1 MLFPFRQNY
10 FIHASASSRFAL
22 TVIAAGAFV
31 VAPTQS
37 WAASTSNAFNPAV
50 SVILNG
56 TMARMDRDPASYT
69 LPGFSL
75 ANEVGPGTQ
84 GFSLGESELTFSANV
99 DDQLYASL
107 ITTLT
112 GDGSANVEEAV
123 IETTSLGNGLTLRG
137 GRFFSDIGYLNDQ
150 HAHVWDFVDMPLA
163 YAGML
168 GNQFNDDGVQARW
181 LAPTDLFLEF
191 GGEWFRGDH
200 FPAGGAAN
208 KGKGAH
214 SVFVHTGG
222 DVGDS
227 NSWRVGL
234 SRLNTQSTD
243 RTSLSGADSFSGHSN
258 ITVLDAVWKWSP
270 HGNATD
276 RYLKLQ
282 GEYLHRDENGTFNA
296 NAYDGTQ
303 NGWYVQGVYQFMPRW
318 RAGIRHD
325 TLHADSVADDL
336 VGTILDSHGYD
347 PKRNSVMVDFSN
359 SEFSRVRLQFNRDQS
374 SATTDN
380 QWYLQYI
387 AAIGAH
393 GAHKY

>member
-1 MLFPFRQNY
+1 MLLRFSEKFLNAKRLTSRLA
-10 FIHASASSRFAL
+10 FTVASAFVAL
-22 TVIAAGAFV
+22 P
-31 VAPTQS
+31 APS
-37 WAASTSNAFNPAV
+37 WAANAANAFNPAV

-56 TMARMDRDPASYT
+56 TLARMDHDPAAYR
-69 LPGFSL
+69 LPGFAL
-75 ANEVGPGTQ
+75 ADETGPGTQ

-99 DDQLYASL
+99 DDQLSATL

-112 GDGSANVEEAV
+112 GDGTANIEEAA
-123 IETTSLGNGLTLRG
+123 IETTSLGNGFTLRG
-137 GRFFSDIGYLNDQ
+137 GRFFSGIGYLNDQ

-163 YAGML
+163 YAGLL
-168 GNQFNDDGVQARW
+168 GTQFNDDGVQARW

-191 GGEWFRGDH
+191 GAEGFRGDH

-234 SRLNTQSTD
+234 SRLSTQSTD
-243 RTSLSGADSFSGHSN
+243 RATLAGADLFSGDSK

-270 HGNATD
+270 HGNTTE
-276 RYLKLQ
+276 RYFKLQ
-282 GEYLHRDENGTFNA
+282 GEYLRRDEDGTFNTL
-296 NAYDGTQ
+296 AYNGTQ

-318 RAGIRHD
+318 RVAIRHD
-325 TLHADSVADDL
+325 KLHADPVADDL
-336 VGTILDSHGYD
+336 VDTTLDSHGYD

-374 SATTDN
+374 SETTDN